1 MASMVVLYFV
11 AILYSESPLCT
22 VYVIFVGSWD
32 GSSISAGF
40 GNFNIWPIDKI
51 FDVKLFNFFRISTVV
66 LNSCAILYKLSPFF
80 TVYVSG
86 SLIGEGIFNNCP
98 TLNVFYERLFKF
110 FNSSTV
116 TL

>member
-51 FDVKLFNFFRISTVV
+51 FDVNVKGWNDLAFSLYHREKKMTLGDSFEVYPNFQFGFRIH
-66 LNSCAILYKLSPFF
+66 L
-80 TVYVSG
+80 
-86 SLIGEGIFNNCP
+86 
-98 TLNVFYERLFKF
+98 
-110 FNSSTV
+110 
-116 TL
+116 